1 MRPSSR
7 ALFLIV
13 AASVVLHISAVNTL
27 AILIGYLAFERL
39 DWWLAKRARAR
50 KFDGIIFEWD
60 QSKEHPEEEVKGNLS
75 RIRLT
80 GQNQIITARI
90 ADLLR
95 EMF

>member
-13 AASVVLHISAVNTL
+13 AASVVLRVSALNTL
-27 AILIGYLAFERL
+27 AILIGYLVFERL
-39 DWWLAKRARAR
+39 DWWLAKRARER
-50 KFDGIIFEWD
+50 NFDEIIFEWE
-60 QSKEHPEEEVKGNLS
+60 QNKEQPEEEVKGALS

-95 EMF
+95 EMY